1 MTGQHLSTACSGVC
15 LALVQGPTCVWARV
29 SDISQS
35 FHAQRQGVARASLL
49 PKQPHR
55 VAYPISVLSELLIG
69 PFCAQLV
76 GDPPHQAHRCQHCR
90 WSDADTSHA
99 QLEQLW
105 HRRCPRGHHDIQ
117 WSWDLAHQRLNQTW
131 LDDSGDKD
139 AICTR
144 LKVGSGAAQRLMQ
157 ADRLLDHLKEI
168 GINTSGYDQ
177 AQSCQLRVLA
187 RCRYARSL
195 CLQLVEW
202 CVCIPGAVL

>member
-1 MTGQHLSTACSGVC
+1 MTGQHLSPACSGVC

-35 FHAQRQGVARASLL
+35 FHTQRQGIARASLL

-55 VAYPISVLSELLIG
+55 VAYPISVLSELLIS
-69 PFCAQLV
+69 PLCAQLV
-76 GDPPHQAHRCQHCR
+76 GDLPHQSHRCQHCR

-105 HRRCPRGHHDIQ
+105 HQRCPRGYHDIQ

-131 LDDSGDKD
+131 LHHSGDKD

-144 LKVGSGAAQRLMQ
+144 LKEGPGAPQRLFQ
-157 ADRLLDHLKEI
+157 ADRLLAHSKDI
-168 GINTSGYDQ
+168 CINTIANDRP
-177 AQSCQLRVLA
+177 QSSRLRFPVA
-187 RCRYARSL
+187 
-195 CLQLVEW
+195 
-202 CVCIPGAVL
+202 